1 MGEEKGPRGAEVER
15 ERVARWERGREMLA
29 KVYAGAVSAP
39 ARGASAFMDVML
51 EQLFAEVWSREEQLP
66 MRDRRLLLLGV
77 CAALGESAIFR
88 VQAQAALARGELSA
102 AELREVL
109 LHLAPY
115 AGYPRTAPLLAVVE
129 ECIAA
134 QGAGGRSKPGGA
146 GGAATGESGGGG
158 GKPGGAGG
166 ESGGGGGKPGGA
178 GGESGGGG

>member
-1 MGEEKGPRGAEVER
+1 MGGMGEAKGPRGAEVER

-134 QGAGGRSKPGGA
+134 QGK
-146 GGAATGESGGGG
+146 GGGG

-178 GGESGGGG
+178 GGESGGGGG

>member
-1 MGEEKGPRGAEVER
+1 MGERERGPGAPPVGAGER
-15 ERVARWERGREMLA
+15 ERVARWERGREMLE
-29 KVYAGAVSAP
+29 KVYAGAVRAP
-39 ARGASAFMDVML
+39 ERGASAFMDVML
-51 EQLFAEVWSREEQLP
+51 EQLFAEVWSREDHLP

-77 CAALGESAIFR
+77 CAALGEGAIFR

-134 QGAGGRSKPGGA
+134 QDKDGG
-146 GGAATGESGGGG
+146 GESNEGGGG
-158 GKPGGAGG
+158 
-166 ESGGGGGKPGGA
+166 
-178 GGESGGGG
+178 

>member
-1 MGEEKGPRGAEVER
+1 MMGGMGEAKGTGAAEVER

-134 QGAGGRSKPGGA
+134 QGKPGEP
-146 GGAATGESGGGG
+146 GGGSESGGGG
-158 GKPGGAGG
+158 GKPGEPGGAGG
-166 ESGGGGGKPGGA
+166 ESGGGG
-178 GGESGGGG
+178 

>member
-1 MGEEKGPRGAEVER
+1 MGGKESAAER
-15 ERVARWERGREMLA
+15 ERRARWERGREMLER
-29 KVYAGAVSAP
+29 VYAGAVSAP
-39 ARGASAFMDVML
+39 ERGESAFMDVML

-77 CAALGESAIFR
+77 CAALGEATIFR
-88 VQAQAALARGELSA
+88 VQAQAALARGELTA

-134 QGAGGRSKPGGA
+134 QGGGGA
-146 GGAATGESGGGG
+146 GG
-158 GKPGGAGG
+158 
-166 ESGGGGGKPGGA
+166 
-178 GGESGGGG
+178 

>member
-1 MGEEKGPRGAEVER
+1 MGESER
-15 ERVARWERGREMLA
+15 ERRERWERGREMLER
-29 KVYAGAVSAP
+29 VHAGAVRAP
-39 ARGASAFMDVML
+39 ERGVSAFMDVML

-88 VQAQAALARGELSA
+88 VQARAALARGELSA

-134 QGAGGRSKPGGA
+134 QGEEGGA
-146 GGAATGESGGGG
+146 PPSEG
-158 GKPGGAGG
+158 GG
-166 ESGGGGGKPGGA
+166 ESAGGG
-178 GGESGGGG
+178 